1 MLEEITQMNG
11 LPVYTPK
18 GLYLGTVHDTIL
30 DTDSFNIYEL
40 YLGQTNED
48 LVEESRDLAVPFR
61 WVQSITDIIVLRY
74 FPGKIKLKER
84 PSFEETFMPERKRK
98 LRVRRDEF
106 GDHGVSRRAWR

>member
-1 MLEEITQMNG
+1 MLEEITQLNG

-18 GLYLGTVHDTIL
+18 GIYLGTVYDTIL
-30 DTDSFNIYEL
+30 DTDAANVYEL

-74 FPGKIKLKER
+74 FPGKIKLKAR
-84 PSFEETFMPERKRK
+84 PEYIAPSRPARKRK
-98 LRVRRDEF
+98 LRVKREDY
-106 GDHGVSRRAWR
+106 GDHGVSRKPWR